1 MRLATW
7 CKSRKLGNQIFR
19 SWADGV
25 HVQQHKAGWRWGSW
39 NERMELNE
47 AQERAVRAVVSG
59 ANLFLTGAGG
69 TGKTFVIDRIREE
82 LKAMHGA
89 AYAKS
94 VVFAAPTGVAAASI
108 SGTTLNAA
116 LGIGCPRRQVD
127 FASRMMRTPQQKR
140 IRAWKTLIIDE
151 ISMVSAE
158 FLELMDLAMRRVR
171 NAPNLAFGGVQV
183 VVVGDFY
190 QLPPIVNNNHSSD
203 TPAELFQNWGFAFQA
218 PAWRKAA
225 FEVVVLEEPMRQL
238 QDPEFA
244 ALLSTLRTAATP
256 EATAAAIRAICAAAS
271 AKRRSSSSSKDKID
285 TISSGIRPTTLYA
298 RNVDVDRINREE
310 LNVVNRR
317 TNDGAPTTTFTAVDN
332 VTGRSKAGSGDPFR
346 NCLAPQTLE
355 LCVGAQV
362 MLLKNLDIPK
372 GLVNGSR
379 GIVVA
384 IDRATRVP
392 WVRFI
397 ACGNATIPVPPVEFE
412 IDEGDY
418 TATRMQVPLKLAWA
432 ITVHKAQGMTLD
444 CARVSLQSLFA
455 SGQAYVALSR
465 VRSLDGLYIMD
476 HLSDSS
482 AVQANTDV
490 HAFYMR
496 LLCPNETQ
504 GGSKVEEEEDAP
516 WTQWVRSK
524 SKYGFR
530 D

>member
-1 MRLATW
+1 
-7 CKSRKLGNQIFR
+7 
-19 SWADGV
+19 
-25 HVQQHKAGWRWGSW
+25 
-39 NERMELNE
+39 
-47 AQERAVRAVVSG
+47 
-59 ANLFLTGAGG
+59 
-69 TGKTFVIDRIREE
+69 
-82 LKAMHGA
+82 
-89 AYAKS
+89 
-94 VVFAAPTGVAAASI
+94 
-108 SGTTLNAA
+108 
-116 LGIGCPRRQVD
+116 
-127 FASRMMRTPQQKR
+127 
-140 IRAWKTLIIDE
+140 
-151 ISMVSAE
+151 
-158 FLELMDLAMRRVR
+158 
-171 NAPNLAFGGVQV
+171 
-183 VVVGDFY
+183 
-190 QLPPIVNNNHSSD
+190 
-203 TPAELFQNWGFAFQA
+203 
-218 PAWRKAA
+218 
-225 FEVVVLEEPMRQL
+225 MRQL

-256 EATAAAIRAICAAAS
+256 EATAAAIRAICAAAA
-271 AKRRSSSSSKDKID
+271 AKRSSSKDKID
-285 TISSGIRPTTLYA
+285 KIASGIRPTTLYA

-310 LNVVNRR
+310 LDVVNKR
-317 TNDGAPTTTFTAVDN
+317 TNGGAPTTTFTAVEN
-332 VTGRSKAGSGDPFR
+332 VTGRSKAASKNDPFR
-346 NCLAPQTLE
+346 NCLAPHTLE

-397 ACGNATIPVPPVEFE
+397 ACGNSTIPVPPVEFE

-490 HAFYMR
+490 HAFYTR
-496 LLCPNETQ
+496 LLCP
-504 GGSKVEEEEDAP
+504 GGSEEEDAP